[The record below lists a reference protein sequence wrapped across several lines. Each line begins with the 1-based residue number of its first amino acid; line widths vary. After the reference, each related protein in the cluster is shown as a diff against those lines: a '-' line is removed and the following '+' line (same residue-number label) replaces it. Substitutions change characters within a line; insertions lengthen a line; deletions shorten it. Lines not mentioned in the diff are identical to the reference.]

1 MFCSALHSLRLQ
13 PYIKKRTWLQVQ
25 TVQLWVCVAG
35 VNVNVLEWDR
45 MNTWA
50 SRGCKWL
57 THVSV
62 LILILVLVL
71 VWADQSQIPFCLGN
85 LNVWLDP
92 DPDPIWPELSQKV
105 LRENLEGGGVWPGT
119 WHQWR
124 RPLNINPALA
134 TNLKLLHRVGLVADE
149 LTVRF

>member
-25 TVQLWVCVAG
+25 TVQLWVCVAR

-62 LILILVLVL
+62 LILVLVLVL
-71 VWADQSQIPFCLGN
+71 VWTDQSQIPFCLGN

-105 LRENLEGGGVWPGT
+105 LRENPGGVEFDQEHGTNEEDHWTLTLHWPQT
-119 WHQWR
+119 WNFSTE
-124 RPLNINPALA
+124 LD
-134 TNLKLLHRVGLVADE
+134 LLRMN
-149 LTVRF
+149 